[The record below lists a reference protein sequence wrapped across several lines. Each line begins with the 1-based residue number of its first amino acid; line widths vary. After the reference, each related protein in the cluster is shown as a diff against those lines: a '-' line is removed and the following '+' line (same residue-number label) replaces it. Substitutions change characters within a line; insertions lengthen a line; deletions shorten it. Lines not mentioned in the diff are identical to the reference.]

1 MSPRAAKVRF
11 YIDADIR
18 RLGIVLAGLRYD
30 VTYPGDPGALIH
42 KRQRQPCPITA
53 TDILDEEWITEAAR
67 RGWLIAT
74 RDSRIGENRGEMA
87 AVRDDGAKMVALNQK
102 DAATKWGQ
110 LEVFMTRWRGIEALT
125 RAGPVHLARVAHG
138 ADADSPR
145 LTAAPP
151 SASQLS

>member
-1 MSPRAAKVRF
+1 MSAS
-11 YIDADIR
+11 
-18 RLGIVLAGLRYD
+18 
-30 VTYPGDPGALIH
+30 
-42 KRQRQPCPITA
+42 
-53 TDILDEEWITEAAR
+53 ILEREMYTEAIAAR
-67 RGWLIAT
+67 LLRVAPSTPHYWLEGGNQGWLIVT

-87 AVRDDGAKMVALNQK
+87 AVRDDGAKMVALSQK

-110 LEVFMTRWRGIEALT
+110 LEVFMTRWRDIEALT